1 MDDKSRTLMF
11 FFFSS
16 RRRHTRFDCDWSSD
30 VCSSDLPW
38 EGSPRQGG
46 LHRGD
51 TPGSQQVEDDVARR
65 FAGDRGPIVHSELL
79 GLMMEPEHAP
89 SAPTLYDRVAHLSM
103 PRMTSNVKRPPPS
116 GWITSRPRL

>member
-1 MDDKSRTLMF
+1 MPPHGRPEVLQLGL
-11 FFFSS
+11 
-16 RRRHTRFDCDWSSD
+16 R
-30 VCSSDLPW
+30 PW
-38 EGSPRQGG
+38 EWSPRQGG

-103 PRMTSNVKRPPPS
+103 PRMTSNVKRPPS